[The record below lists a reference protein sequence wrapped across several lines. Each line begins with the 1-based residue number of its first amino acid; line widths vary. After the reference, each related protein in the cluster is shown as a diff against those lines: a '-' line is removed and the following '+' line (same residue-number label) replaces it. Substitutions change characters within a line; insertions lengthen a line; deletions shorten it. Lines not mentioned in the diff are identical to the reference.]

1 MGCREP
7 ISDSTTATS
16 ASTAPLARG
25 LVTHGL
31 LTHRLFVRAVGLTV
45 GGLVALGGV
54 ACSSKDD
61 ARVVAKRITARSELI
76 GGPGALGEVGD
87 FILENEKIRVI
98 IQNTGYS
105 RGFGIYGG
113 SLIDADLVRPL
124 AAGDSSGGRGR
135 DNFAELFPALF
146 LKALRP
152 TSIEAIQNDDGSASV
167 MVSGR
172 PDHFVYLARLISD
185 VGVPGEGLL
194 FRNEYRLEP
203 GKRYVKITTTVIN
216 EGLAEVP
223 LGTGLGALLGG
234 DFTLPVGDV
243 ILFGAGNDVFAANA
257 GFDLK
262 YTLQSLYEHPPALPK
277 LPGLITPFIAT
288 RGDGVSY
295 GFLSGV
301 TSQDEAYLTKMDYDG
316 ARVDDLLVPF
326 SASAFLGAF
335 YGAAPA
341 KLDARGASGGRSVF
355 SFTKYFIV
363 GSGDVAS
370 VRDVEHEI
378 RARVTGTFSGQVLN
392 RLTHEPEAHV
402 DVITFDAAGSPYS
415 QHTTDEDGR
424 WRGHYEPGSY
434 TVRVL
439 ADGRFP
445 TAPSA
450 FVVEGEKETYL
461 EVDLDPPGRVAVR
474 VVDADDGALLPA
486 KCSLVA
492 TYSAPAAGFEAREF
506 LYSLPMGESKRATD
520 FLPDT
525 SDPATRRF
533 VEEVVLAPAGRK
545 TEKVRPGRYHAVCSR
560 GNEYN
565 LFEQDIDVVA
575 GQLSLVDAV
584 LRRVV
589 DTRGY
594 AAGDYHLH
602 AEHSVDSSLAMED
615 RISHAAAE
623 GLDLACATD
632 HNYVTDYSNVIN
644 ALDLNAWI
652 QGMVGLELTTIEV
665 GHFNGFPLRYDPG
678 PITKGAFEWSS
689 RAPADLFSS
698 LRGLGRYGPD
708 RTIVQVN
715 HPRDSILGYFHNF
728 GIDADTGEPSEN
740 LTSLPPAAAVYSG
753 DFDAIEV
760 FNGKRLD
767 NVRTYRVPEVLPP
780 GRKPTFP
787 IAAAGEIL
795 RDEDGK
801 VAYPGVMEDWF
812 NLLNRG
818 RIYTATGN
826 SDTHNLHDEPGV
838 PRTYAPVSDDRPGAI
853 DEREI
858 IDAFKN
864 QRAIVTNGPFLK
876 LTAVGQGPCL
886 ARRTGQA
893 LDHETCQLGEV
904 VTPVDG
910 RVEFALEV
918 RRPDWIDVAHV
929 RFILSGDVVATFEG
943 EALTRSAALSANSTS
958 NSTSNLNPN
967 SNLNSSSNLNSNL
980 NASSNTLVF
989 HVSVPTDRDG
999 WLIAEVSG
1007 ERSMFPV
1014 VAPLEEPVFQ
1024 VSDALAALV
1033 APLGFGF
1040 NALGVLRP
1048 AQTRVVTPYAFT
1060 NPIFIDVDGNG
1071 QYDVEARA
1079 LDVEQGAEARGT
1091 SVHTNAQTV
1100 PALVRM
1106 FSTFARH
1113 SD

>member
-1 MGCREP
+1 MGCRAQ
-7 ISDSTTATS
+7 ISYLSFRLAGPSTRIRVLMA
-16 ASTAPLARG
+16 ALI
-25 LVTHGL
+25 
-31 LTHRLFVRAVGLTV
+31 AV
-45 GGLVALGGV
+45 AGV
-54 ACSSKDD
+54 ACSSRDD
-61 ARVVAKRITARSELI
+61 TRVIAKRITARSELI

-87 FILENEKIRVI
+87 FILENEEIRVI

-113 SLIDADLVRPL
+113 SLIDADLQRPIT
-124 AAGDSSGGRGR
+124 AGDSAGGRGR

-152 TSIEAIQNDDGSASV
+152 TSIEAVDNEDGSASV
-167 MVSGR
+167 IVTGR
-172 PDHFVYLARLISD
+172 PDHFVYLARLVTD
-185 VGVPGEGLL
+185 VAVPGDGLL

-203 GKRYVKITTTVIN
+203 KKRYVKITTTVIN
-216 EGLAEVP
+216 EGLSEVQ
-223 LGTGLGALLGG
+223 LGSGLGALLGG

-243 ILFGAGNDVFAANA
+243 ILFGAGNDVFAPKA
-257 GFDLK
+257 GFDLRF
-262 YTLQSLYEHPPALPK
+262 TLQALYEQPPPLPK
-277 LPGLITPFIAT
+277 LPGLVTPFIAT
-288 RGDGVSY
+288 RGEGVSY

-301 TSQDEAYLTKMDYDG
+301 TMEDEAYLTKMEYDG
-316 ARVDDLLVPF
+316 AHVDDLLVPF

-341 KLDARGASGGRSVF
+341 KLDARGTPSGRSSF

-378 RARVTGTFSGQVLN
+378 RQHVTGTFSGQVLN
-392 RLTHEPEAHV
+392 RETHEPEANV
-402 DVITFDAAGSPYS
+402 DVITFDAEGSPYD
-415 QHTTDEDGR
+415 QHTTDRDGR
-424 WRGHYEPGSY
+424 WRGRYEPGRY

-445 TAPSA
+445 TSPVS
-450 FVVEGEKETYL
+450 FRVVADDEAYVEI
-461 EVDLDPPGRVAVR
+461 DLDPPGQVAVR
-474 VVDADDGALLPA
+474 IVDADDGALLPA

-492 TYSAPAAGFEAREF
+492 TYSAPAAGFEPREF
-506 LYSLPMGESKRATD
+506 LYSLRMGESKRATD
-520 FLPDT
+520 FVPDT
-525 SDPATRRF
+525 SDPETRRF

-545 TEKVRPGRYHAVCSR
+545 TEKVRPGRYRAVCSR

-565 LFEQDIDVVA
+565 LFQDDIDVVA
-575 GQLSLVDAV
+575 GQLSPIDAV

-594 AAGDYHLH
+594 ASGDYHLH
-602 AEHSVDSSLAMED
+602 AEHSVDSSLAMAD
-615 RISHAAAE
+615 RIAHAAAE
-623 GLDLACATD
+623 GLDIACATD
-632 HNYVTDYSNVIN
+632 HNYVTDYSKVIE

-689 RAPADLFSS
+689 RTPADLFSD
-698 LRGLGRYGPD
+698 LRGLGRYGPAK
-708 RTIVQVN
+708 TIVQVN

-728 GIDADTGEPSEN
+728 GLDADTGEPSEN
-740 LTSLPPAAAVYSG
+740 LTSLPPAAAVFSE

-767 NVRTYRVPEVLPP
+767 NVRTYRVPESLPP
-780 GRKPTFP
+780 GRKPSFP

-818 RIYTATGN
+818 RIYTAMGN
-826 SDTHNLHDEPGV
+826 SDTHSLHDEPGV
-838 PRTYAPVSDDRPGAI
+838 PRTYAPVTDDRPGAI

-858 IDAFKN
+858 VDAFQN

-876 LTAVGQGPCL
+876 LTAVGLGPCR
-886 ARRTGQA
+886 ARRSGGV
-893 LDHETCQLGEV
+893 LDHETCELGEV
-904 VTPVDG
+904 VTPDRG
-910 RVEFALEV
+910 RVAFSLEV
-918 RRPDWIDVAHV
+918 RKPDWMDVARV
-929 RFILSGDVVATFEG
+929 RFILGGDVVATS
-943 EALTRSAALSANSTS
+943 EA
-958 NSTSNLNPN
+958 PD
-967 SNLNSSSNLNSNL
+967 
-980 NASSNTLVF
+980 TLVF
-989 HVSVPTDRDG
+989 SETIRIERDG

-1007 ERSMFPV
+1007 QQSMFPV

-1024 VSDALAALV
+1024 MTDALAALV

-1048 AQTRVVTPYAFT
+1048 DQTRVVTPYAFT
-1060 NPIFIDVDGNG
+1060 NPIFIDGDGDG
-1071 QYDVEARA
+1071 QYDVASRA
-1079 LDVEQGAEARGT
+1079 LEAGVRDETRGLDARVPST
-1091 SVHTNAQTV
+1091 DPKDRAV

-1113 SD
+1113 AD